1 MTKRVVVDTDPG
13 TDDAVALLWLASE
26 ARSGRV
32 ELCAVTTCAG
42 NVPAARTHELA
53 WRLMAMAG
61 LPEVPVGRGE
71 DQDQASDGFHGSDG
85 LGGLSSRLPERE
97 VPDTPKASHELLA
110 EQLEAGG
117 RTVLCM
123 AALTNLARVE
133 RDKPGILR
141 RAEEIVCMV
150 GAFGAQPGNVTG
162 AAEFNAWWDP
172 EALEVV
178 LGAGANLVLFPLDV
192 TTQMV
197 LRPESVRPLGICTQ
211 LLRCIV
217 EVQGEQSR
225 AFKETAKGQ
234 MLLHDASVV
243 MYLLH
248 PHLFGCRRGRVWVEA
263 NRLSPNRGQTRME
276 RRCVEV
282 DANAWV
288 AEAVESPEMLELCVV
303 EGVRSLDTTG
313 GATA

>member
-1 MTKRVVVDTDPG
+1 
-13 TDDAVALLWLASE
+13 
-26 ARSGRV
+26 
-32 ELCAVTTCAG
+32 
-42 NVPAARTHELA
+42 
-53 WRLMAMAG
+53 
-61 LPEVPVGRGE
+61 
-71 DQDQASDGFHGSDG
+71 
-85 LGGLSSRLPERE
+85 
-97 VPDTPKASHELLA
+97 
-110 EQLEAGG
+110 
-117 RTVLCM
+117 
-123 AALTNLARVE
+123 
-133 RDKPGILR
+133 
-141 RAEEIVCMV
+141 MV

-162 AAEFNAWWDP
+162 SAEFNAWWDP

-217 EVQGEQSR
+217 EVQGEQSK
-225 AFKETAKGQ
+225 AFRETAKGE

>member
-26 ARSGRV
+26 ARRGRV

-61 LPEVPVGRGE
+61 LLEVPVGRGE
-71 DQDQASDGFHGSDG
+71 DQDEASDGFHGSDG

-97 VPDTPKASHELLA
+97 VPAAPKASHELLA

-162 AAEFNAWWDP
+162 SAEFNAWWDP

-217 EVQGEQSR
+217 EVQGEQSK
-225 AFKETAKGQ
+225 AFRETAKGE

-248 PHLFGCRRGRVWVEA
+248 PHLFGCRRGRVWVET

-303 EGVRSLDTTG
+303 EGVRYLDRS
-313 GATA
+313 